1 MEGEKHM
8 YIIAGLGNPTMQYEG
23 TRHNAG
29 FDVIDALADKYNI
42 SVDGRKN
49 RAYIGKGIIEG
60 QKVLLVKPQT
70 YMNLSGES
78 IGGLVDF
85 FKIDEE
91 QDLIVIYDDISLPPG
106 QIRIRKKGSAGG
118 HNGIKNIIAHL
129 GTQVFPRI
137 KVGVG
142 EKPKKYD
149 LADYVLSHFTKAERE
164 EMEEVY
170 HKAIQALEKI
180 LAGEME
186 AAMNE
191 FNRKLKPN
199 EA

>member
-1 MEGEKHM
+1 M

-49 RAYIGKGIIEG
+49 RAYIGKGMIEG
-60 QKVLLVKPQT
+60 QKVILVKPQT

-78 IGGLVDF
+78 IGGLVDY
-85 FKIDEE
+85 FKVDEE
-91 QDLIVIYDDISLPPG
+91 QELIVIYDDISLPPG

-142 EKPKKYD
+142 EKPKNFD
-149 LADYVLSHFTKAERE
+149 LADYVLSHFTKAEKE
-164 EMEEVY
+164 EMQEGYE
-170 HKAIQALEKI
+170 KAIEAVVKI
-180 LAGEME
+180 LSGEME

-191 FNRKLKPN
+191 YNRKVKPK